1 MTNRKTPTSTH
12 LSDLQ
17 EVRRGA
23 LVDNRWSFV
32 FSTDIKDWIHNRVR
46 QQQVKSRKRIKN
58 GKRKEG

>member
-1 MTNRKTPTSTH
+1 MTNRKIPKGGQ

-17 EVRRGA
+17 KTNRGV
-23 LVDNRWSFV
+23 LVDNRWSFI
-32 FSTDIKDWIHNRVR
+32 FSTDIKDWIWNRVR

>member
-1 MTNRKTPTSTH
+1 MTDKNIPIGGQ

-17 EVRRGA
+17 QTQRGI

-32 FSTDIKDWIHNRVR
+32 FSTNINDWIWNRVR

-58 GKRKEG
+58 GKTKK

>member
-1 MTNRKTPTSTH
+1 MTNRKIPTSTH

-17 EVRRGA
+17 EVRRGV

-58 GKRKEG
+58 GKRKKG